1 MQSRRFALS
10 LSLLLTIAVL
20 GGCTASPDTTG
31 PLPRARPLLD
41 ASADALAQLRSVNF
55 AFSVSGAVPGLS
67 VREIDGVARR
77 DPQPHGYAHGAAD
90 VQRGTKRAQYEFVVA
105 DGTLTLEDGEG
116 RTMREPVPQPF
127 DPAQL
132 LDPTNGLRTLLDGA
146 RQARTEG
153 KEELHDVPTFRVDG
167 RLPRHVISAVIPGV
181 HTDVDVKFW
190 VSQDQSRRLL
200 RMWVQV
206 PPRQRNE
213 GAVML
218 ELALTNHNAGVEPQ
232 SSAAG

>member
-10 LSLLLTIAVL
+10 ISLLLAIALL
-20 GGCTASPDTTG
+20 GGCAASPDTTG
-31 PLPRARPLLD
+31 PLPRARSLLD
-41 ASADALAQLRSVNF
+41 ASADALGQLHSVNF
-55 AFSVSGAVPGLS
+55 AFNVSGAVPGLS
-67 VREIDGVARR
+67 VREVEGVARR
-77 DPQPHGYAHGAAD
+77 DPPPHGYARGTAD
-90 VQRGTKRAQYEFVVA
+90 VQHGIKRAQYEFVVA
-105 DGTLTLEDGEG
+105 DGALTLENGEG
-116 RTMREPVPQPF
+116 LTRREPVPQPF

-132 LDPTNGLRTLLDGA
+132 LGRKNGLRTLLDGA
-146 RQARTEG
+146 RQPHTEG

-167 RLPRHVISAVIPGV
+167 KLPRHVIAAVVPGV

-190 VSQDQSRRLL
+190 VSQDPSRRLL